1 MLNEAITEQAFS
13 LFMTLSQGKPEY
25 EVNYH
30 GLGIYPKS
38 KFKYNGNACDDIM
51 KYIDYDFRCL
61 QESRNN
67 LRAIYKSI
75 YDTEIK
81 TQYDFIKFCDE
92 ARHIA
97 SILNDDFPMLS
108 EVLLVFIENVFQ
120 SCGDSNEERLWSMAE
135 IWYQVD
141 TIIVVQNNLTN
152 TLTYL
157 ANEQLNAKDRHNLP
171 VLDSLTS
178 FNAKVNIEYTNG
190 ELSYTYYVDSV
201 EKYFFILITTY
212 IMTKPRIAIC
222 NYCNRFFI
230 PKTNRV
236 TLYCDRATPS
246 GSTCKKVGASEK
258 FKSNIQNDEVLGLY
272 KNEKH
277 RIRMFCRRSQLNHND
292 PMNDI
297 YDWLDIFEPMIEKYR
312 AGDIPADE
320 VLKALNEQSKNF
332 QPMPRY
338 ERYLMEW

>member
-13 LFMTLSQGKPEY
+13 LFMTLTQGKPEY

-38 KFKYNGNACDDIM
+38 KFKYNGNACDEIM

-61 QESRNN
+61 QASRNK
-67 LRAIYKSI
+67 LRAIFKSI
-75 YDTEIK
+75 YDSETK
-81 TQYDFIKFCDE
+81 SQDDFIKFCDE
-92 ARHIA
+92 AKNVATI
-97 SILNDDFPMLS
+97 INDDFPMLA

-120 SCGDSNEERLWSMAE
+120 NCDDSSEERLGAMAE
-135 IWYQVD
+135 IWYQID
-141 TIIVVQNNLTN
+141 TITVVQQNLIE
-152 TLTYL
+152 TLTHL
-157 ANEQLNAKDRHNLP
+157 ADEQLNAKDRHNLP

-222 NYCNRFFI
+222 NYCNRFFV

-332 QPMPRY
+332 QPMPRS